1 MRKLLGFGAAATV
14 SWDDAATSLNSNM
27 GGLLA
32 QGDSWMTYRV
42 SLGDARLE
50 FRDHGVQSAGA
61 QGASVVGPT
70 IDSAGNPGVTQPLTQ
85 KAWTL
90 NSALQAV
97 NPAADASKADAEP
110 RAGLRQADVRALP
123 AGDRHGRG
131 GVVSTNSVRL
141 GGGVKLGALG
151 FVGYWLYESWEVR
164 KEGLGCSPSSKS
176 TRSTLRS
183 TRGSRCS
190 QQAHDRMHVAL
201 ASRLR
206 RRGVRTTCRGRG
218 FIRTGAT

>member
-32 QGDSWMTYRV
+32 QGDSWMTYRDPSGTPV
-42 SLGDARLE
+42 WNSAITAYK
-50 FRDHGVQSAGA
+50 SAGA

-97 NPAADASKADAEP
+97 NPAADASKADAEL
-110 RAGLRQADVRALP
+110 AQGYAKQMYGLYQQAIAL
-123 AGDRHGRG
+123 GRG
-131 GVVSTNSVRL
+131 NVASGGDMLRTGLIL
-141 GGGVKLGALG
+141 GGVGALA
-151 FVGYWLYESWEVR
+151 YAWY
-164 KEGLGCSPSSKS
+164 
-176 TRSTLRS
+176 
-183 TRGSRCS
+183 
-190 QQAHDRMHVAL
+190 
-201 ASRLR
+201 ASAKHEKRLR
-206 RRGVRTTCRGRG
+206 RRR
-218 FIRTGAT
+218 